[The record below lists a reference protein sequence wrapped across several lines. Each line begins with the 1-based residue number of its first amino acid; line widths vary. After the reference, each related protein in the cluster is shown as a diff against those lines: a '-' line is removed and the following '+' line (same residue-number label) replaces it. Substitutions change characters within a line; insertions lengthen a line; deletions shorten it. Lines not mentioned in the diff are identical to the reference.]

1 MIARAERMLKNADE
15 QRLRKAELA
24 SAEAKARDLANAV
37 QSVREKNAEST
48 LVIRSYD
55 VDAEGNGLQ

>member
-37 QSVREKNAEST
+37 QSVREKNAESKLFNIT
-48 LVIRSYD
+48 YD
-55 VDAEGNGLQ
+55 VNAEGNELQ